1 MSICSRVALNCVRRS
16 SCLAC
21 VREWV
26 DGGYVMGQSWVKVGS
41 YYAVPWSV
49 LTSFASSLSRA

>member
-1 MSICSRVALNCVRRS
+1 
-16 SCLAC
+16 LAC
-21 VREWV
+21 GREWV